1 MIIEGLIK
9 KNGNYAI
16 LETNSYNHPYYVVDG
31 FDEYN
36 LTWEKAY
43 KFSNLKEAEEKY
55 MEIKTIENKREVTDK
70 REMYFAI
77 DGVGFSNPD
86 ECREY
91 EDALKT
97 VLKVKLKDNLI
108 KKTTEDCL
116 HDDIGNGDHDLEI
129 YDITSEKVAN
139 DLSMYIALM
148 CYDTNKSDFTKY
160 VGQKLIVAWN
170 YDHDYCWWYTIDGL
184 VKQITENYEKLMKGG
199 K

>member
-55 MEIKTIENKREVTDK
+55 MEIKTIQTKKEVTDK
-70 REMYFAI
+70 MYFAI
-77 DGVGFSNPD
+77 DGVGFDNPED
-86 ECREY
+86 CREY

-108 KKTTEDCL
+108 KETTEDYL
-116 HDDIGNGDHDLEI
+116 HDDIGNGDHDLQI

-139 DLSMYIALM
+139 DLAMFLDLKGHSQP
-148 CYDTNKSDFTKY
+148 NRSDLTKY

-170 YDHDYCWWYTIDGL
+170 YDHDYCWWYTIDDL
-184 VKQITENYEKLMKGG
+184 VKDITENFEKLMKGG